1 MASVNLMLMRKHDV
15 NLSPQ
20 RSEDPDV
27 NLTPMIDVVFLLLLF
42 FMVSTSFIRESSLK
56 VNLPEATGEAM
67 LEQEQPIDI
76 VIQADGQVLVNGEAL
91 PAVSREILQN
101 VLKSVVGDNADPH
114 IIISADADAQ
124 YQHIVTAMDTAQQLG
139 YTKLT
144 LATRQSRT
152 EN

>member
-1 MASVNLMLMRKHDV
+1 M

-20 RSEDPDV
+20 RSEEPDV

-67 LEQEQPIDI
+67 VEQEQPVDI
-76 VIQADGQVLVNGEAL
+76 VIQADGGFLINDTLL
-91 PAVSREILQN
+91 PAVSSE
-101 VLKSVVGDNADPH
+101 VLRNALKQAVGERDDPH

-124 YQHIVTAMDTAQQLG
+124 YQHIVTAMDTAQQMG
-139 YTKLT
+139 YTRLT
-144 LATRQSRT
+144 LATRQTQKDS
-152 EN
+152 E